1 MRHPLWIINSSLA
14 TLLFLSLGFI
24 FFTRQELPKKKN
36 SPKQSPGQAPIK
48 KVEAISLSKIY
59 ENDLFDTVKQPI
71 PELQQPEHLKE
82 APQPPAQT
90 QIIIPT
96 EPEQPLLPPLGLTLK
111 GVMIISDDSN
121 NIAMIADNS
130 TSKQKNYKVGDMI
143 QDAQIIKIFSNR
155 VVLIRSNGQQ
165 ESLFLTEKDMKSDP
179 LLINEKERWIDVVYK
194 MDDGVYKVDPEAFQQ
209 AIPNLSLLID
219 LFDITTVY
227 KEGKS
232 FGCRIGSINHSTLA
246 TSLGF
251 ENHDIITKVFNLPIT
266 TVNEKVEAYKA
277 VAGLKKG
284 DMFKIEILRNNKPV
298 ILIYKIDDLQDSLFK
313 NIEKT
318 SKLNT
323 VVADKTG
330 ILEGPSPEELE
341 QQKIALLK
349 EKYQF
354 APTMQEIIL
363 EQKKAMMHE
372 AQEKR
377 LQDFSFSDEAQ

>member
-1 MRHPLWIINSSLA
+1 MRHPLWIINSSLI
-14 TLLFLSLGFI
+14 TLLFLGLVFI
-24 FFTRQELPKKKN
+24 FFMRQELPKKKTG
-36 SPKQSPGQAPIK
+36 PKQSSSQVSTK
-48 KVEAISLSKIY
+48 KVEKISLSKIY
-59 ENDLFDTVKQPI
+59 ENDLFDTIKQPVQ
-71 PELQQPEHLKE
+71 ELQQPEHLKE
-82 APQPPAQT
+82 APLPPTQT
-90 QIIIPT
+90 QITIPT

-121 NIAMIADNS
+121 NIAMIADNA

-165 ESLFLTEKDMKSDP
+165 ESLFLNEKDMNNDP
-179 LLINEKERWIDVVYK
+179 LIIHEKEKWVDVVYK
-194 MDDGVYKVDPEAFQQ
+194 MDDGTYKVDPETFVQ

-219 LFDITTVY
+219 LFDIITVY

-232 FGCRIGSINHSTLA
+232 FGCRIGSVSHNALI

-251 ENHDIITKVFNLPIT
+251 ENHDIITKVFNLPIA

-277 VAGLKKG
+277 VTSLKKG
-284 DMFKIEILRNNKPV
+284 DMFKIEILRNNKPI
-298 ILIYKIDDLQDSLFK
+298 ILIYKLGNLQDSLFK
-313 NIEKT
+313 NIQKS
-318 SKLNT
+318 SKS
-323 VVADKTG
+323 AIESGDKKG

-341 QQKIALLK
+341 EQRIAILK

-363 EQKKAMMHE
+363 EQKKAMMNE

-377 LQDFSFSDEAQ
+377 LQDFSFPDEA